1 MIKDD
6 LELNSNNYDDE
17 IKNEIKSIKTLS
29 EDKKNYPL
37 IVENLSKIYVNDN
50 NKEKKALNNL
60 NLLLRNNEIFGLLG

>member
-6 LELNSNNYDDE
+6 LELNVDNYDDE
-17 IKNEIKSIKTLS
+17 IKNEIKSIKSLS
-29 EDKKNYPL
+29 DDKKNYPL
-37 IVENLSKIYVNDN
+37 IVENLTKIYENE